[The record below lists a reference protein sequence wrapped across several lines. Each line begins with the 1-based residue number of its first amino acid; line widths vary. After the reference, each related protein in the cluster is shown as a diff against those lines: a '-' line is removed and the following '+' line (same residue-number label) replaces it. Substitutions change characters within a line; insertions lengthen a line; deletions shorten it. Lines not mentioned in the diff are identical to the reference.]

1 MWSNKRC
8 KGLRPKR
15 TTSQQRIGHEHGKQ
29 IRLDRGGRVT
39 VWQPPERVAF
49 SFHPG
54 RDAREAQTVEV
65 TFSADPEGTRVVLL
79 HSGWEKLNANA
90 QEARDSYNRGW
101 EGVFVSAS
109 ANT

>member
-1 MWSNKRC
+1 M
-8 KGLRPKR
+8 
-15 TTSQQRIGHEHGKQ
+15 
-29 IRLDRGGRVT
+29 T